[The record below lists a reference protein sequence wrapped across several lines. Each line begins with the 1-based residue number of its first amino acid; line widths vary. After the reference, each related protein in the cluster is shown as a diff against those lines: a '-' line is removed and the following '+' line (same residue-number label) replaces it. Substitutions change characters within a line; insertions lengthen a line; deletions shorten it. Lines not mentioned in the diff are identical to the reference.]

1 MEIKNEKE
9 YQDCRANMEII
20 IAKGT
25 KLGDMELL
33 SEKDKRIYSRLA
45 GAIHEYEAVY
55 HPLPG
60 KISTLHIANKGN
72 P

>member
-1 MEIKNEKE
+1 MTINNEKE
-9 YQDCRANMEII
+9 YQDYRANMEII

-33 SEKDKRIYSRLA
+33 SEEDKAEYISLSRA
-45 GAIHEYEAVY
+45 VAEYEAAY

-60 KISTLHIANKGN
+60 SRIK
-72 P
+72 

>member
-1 MEIKNEKE
+1 MEIKDEKE
-9 YQDCRANMEII
+9 YQDYRANMEII

-33 SEKDKRIYSRLA
+33 SEQDKRKYSRLA
-45 GAIHEYEAVY
+45 GAIHEYEAAY